1 MWETQTQTQ
10 TGMEKGI
17 GKGKGKGKGNTSAKR
32 IEKRPVEVGDDQHH
46 ALLYVNAMSTQPA
59 RDKRWS
65 ASCHQQK
72 SRSIEARLQLNADET
87 GCCTLRLA
95 TRQALEYE

>member
-17 GKGKGKGKGNTSAKR
+17 GKGKGKGNTSAKR

-46 ALLYVNAMSTQPA
+46 ALLYVNAMPRQPA
-59 RDKRWS
+59 REKRWS